1 MVYPAFSLTGY
12 LVILFEFVLFIE
24 FIFFIQN
31 LAEIARISFILFARM
46 PPRHFFTLAAPRRAP
61 PFLCLPQR
69 RGGAKNCESAL
80 HCVFIYVQAIFPY

>member
-12 LVILFEFVLFIE
+12 LVILFVFVLFIE

-31 LAEIARISFILFARM
+31 LAEIARISFILFARVI
-46 PPRHFFTLAAPRRAP
+46 FFTLAAPRRAP